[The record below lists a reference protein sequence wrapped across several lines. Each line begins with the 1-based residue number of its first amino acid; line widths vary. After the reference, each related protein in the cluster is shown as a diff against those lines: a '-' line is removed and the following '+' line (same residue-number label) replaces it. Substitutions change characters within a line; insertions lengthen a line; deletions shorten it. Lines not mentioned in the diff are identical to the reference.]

1 MESECGD
8 RVAAEA
14 LGNAESAAEGCS
26 SEASEVA
33 ASEERVREPE
43 NVMGRYKR
51 LPDHNSHPK
60 AIVAGRKAST
70 LLLRGVARHL
80 STAALNGASFSIE
93 SAKVA
98 VLWPPSLF
106 QVIGE
111 SDR

>member
-1 MESECGD
+1 MESEYGD

-14 LGNAESAAEGCS
+14 LGGAESTVEDCS
-26 SEASEVA
+26 SEASEGA
-33 ASEERVREPE
+33 ASEERVRESE
-43 NVMGRYKR
+43 NVTRGYKR
-51 LPDHNSHPK
+51 PPDNNSHPK

-80 STAALNGASFSIE
+80 STAALNGTSFSIE

-98 VLWPPSLF
+98 VLRPPSLF